1 MSRAWA
7 ALAVAGASLAVAA
20 SVMAPRPALIEATA
34 GVAMPVPARTPQ
46 LAMPSLQLP
55 GRRLLLMAFGIVVGV
70 AGVLAVLTAAIS
82 LVAGSGDASA
92 ASSEA
97 YGPPVALR
105 EGSGLAG
112 ALEQGMA
119 ASQPGAYDMSLAAMV
134 AAEDYQ
140 KFGVLR
146 AMADMEAKRSA
157 EAAAAQSAQS
167 ARSAPG
173 TATSL
178 GRASGYAVGTMLN
191 ARLTIYGCT
200 GPGGGFCGGMASGVK
215 VFEGAAACSSD
226 LPFGTRFR
234 IQSDPT
240 GRVYE
245 CLDRGHLASTWVDVF
260 FYNTSEG
267 IHWASLLSGTR
278 VTIEIVN

>member
-1 MSRAWA
+1 
-7 ALAVAGASLAVAA
+7 VI
-20 SVMAPRPALIEATA
+20 APRPALVEATA
-34 GVAMPVPARTPQ
+34 GGALPVSARTPQ
-46 LAMPSLQLP
+46 LVVPSLGIP
-55 GRRLLLMAFGIVVGV
+55 GRRLLLMALGIVVGV
-70 AGVLAVLTAAIS
+70 AGMLAVLSAGIS
-82 LVAGSGDASA
+82 LVAGGSTQASA
-92 ASSEA
+92 MSSEA

-112 ALEQGMA
+112 ALEQGMV

-134 AAEDYQ
+134 AADDYN

-146 AMADMEAKRSA
+146 AMADIEAKRIA
-157 EAAAAQSAQS
+157 EVEAARAAQASS
-167 ARSAPG
+167 ARPAPG

-178 GRASGYAVGTMLN
+178 GRASGYAVGTVLN

-215 VFEGAAACSSD
+215 VFEGAAACSYD

-234 IQSDPT
+234 IHSDPT

-245 CLDRGHLASTWVDVF
+245 CLDRGHLASSWVDVF